1 MTHVHLTAWL
11 FPGQGSQFV
20 GMGRDLTSA
29 FAPAREIL
37 AAASAIAGVDL
48 AAIIERGPEPL
59 LTRTDHLQ
67 PALTAINIG
76 CCRLLEAEGFRPDAV
91 AGHSLGEFAALYAAR
106 VLTLEDTLR
115 LVVERGRLMHAA
127 ASTLTGGML
136 AVKDLDAAVVEGVVA
151 QLSTHNGVGIANY
164 NSPRQIA
171 ISGELESLTLAA
183 TMLTARGGRVVRLN
197 VSGPWHSPLLADASE
212 RFVEVL
218 RAVAFHPARV
228 PVVLNVSGAAATDAV
243 AIRSAMERQLC
254 ATVRLL

>member
-1 MTHVHLTAWL
+1 
-11 FPGQGSQFV
+11 
-20 GMGRDLTSA
+20 
-29 FAPAREIL
+29 
-37 AAASAIAGVDL
+37 
-48 AAIIERGPEPL
+48 
-59 LTRTDHLQ
+59 
-67 PALTAINIG
+67 
-76 CCRLLEAEGFRPDAV
+76 
-91 AGHSLGEFAALYAAR
+91 
-106 VLTLEDTLR
+106 
-115 LVVERGRLMHAA
+115 
-127 ASTLTGGML
+127 
-136 AVKDLDAAVVEGVVA
+136 VVA

-254 ATVRLL
+254 ATVRWAQTLLTLHQQGVRHFFEVGPGRVLRGLLRGVPEVSSSAVTNVEGPKSLRFLASAPLPKESAA